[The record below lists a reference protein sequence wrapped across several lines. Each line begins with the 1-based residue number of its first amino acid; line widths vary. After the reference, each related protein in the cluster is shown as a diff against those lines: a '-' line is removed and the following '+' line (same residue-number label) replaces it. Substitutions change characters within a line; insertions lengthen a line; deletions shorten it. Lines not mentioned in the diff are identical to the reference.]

1 MLLEQAP
8 AKAGAADRVRPTV
21 SVVINTFNDAE
32 FLPDALDSVLAQTN
46 PPDEIIV
53 VDDGSNEDPGPL
65 VATRYPGVRF
75 LRQDNQGLAAA
86 RNTGL
91 NAARSEMI
99 VFLDA
104 DDRLLPA
111 ALESG
116 LDCFAQAPACGFVFG
131 GHRRID
137 TKGEPIGPDSF
148 FPIGRDPFPDFLC
161 GNVVGMHATVMYH
174 RERLLAAGGF
184 DPNLRR
190 CEDYDVYLRMS
201 RRHAV
206 ASHPEVIAEYRQHGQ
221 NMSRNHAAMLRSV
234 LQVHSRHRRAA
245 RRDPFTDAAWSRGRG
260 IWRRYYSKL
269 LLTEAKTMFRRPGSM
284 SVAAKAMGQANL
296 MFPAVEAPA
305 AEVKEMTKVIRTRLR
320 RHLPEPV
327 AYWAKRLLG
336 HNPPPPPGRVSFGD
350 FSRIAPIS
358 QDFGFD
364 RGTPIDRHYVEDFL
378 TRNSGDIKGRVLE
391 VGDDA

>member
-46 PPDEIIV
+46 PPDEIMSFH
-53 VDDGSNEDPGPL
+53 DGSNEDPGPL

-111 ALESG
+111 ALEFR

-131 GHRRID
+131 GHRCID

-148 FPIGRDPFPDFLC
+148 FLIGRDPFPDFLC
-161 GNVVGMHATVMYH
+161 GNVVGMHATGHVPSGAPA
-174 RERLLAAGGF
+174 RGRRCL
-184 DPNLRR
+184 DSNLRR

-206 ASHPEVIAEYRQHGQ
+206 ASHPEAIAEYRQHGQ

-234 LQVHSRHRRAA
+234 LQVHSRHLLGRASF
-245 RRDPFTDAAWSRGRG
+245 RFTDAAWSRGRG
-260 IWRRYYSKL
+260 YMAPVL
-269 LLTEAKTMFRRPGSM
+269 LEAAADGSEND
-284 SVAAKAMGQANL
+284 V
-296 MFPAVEAPA
+296 PA
-305 AEVKEMTKVIRTRLR
+305 AGLYVGGRQGDGTGDPDVSGPSKHR
-320 RHLPEPV
+320 
-327 AYWAKRLLG
+327 
-336 HNPPPPPGRVSFGD
+336 PP
-350 FSRIAPIS
+350 
-358 QDFGFD
+358 
-364 RGTPIDRHYVEDFL
+364 
-378 TRNSGDIKGRVLE
+378 K
-391 VGDDA
+391 